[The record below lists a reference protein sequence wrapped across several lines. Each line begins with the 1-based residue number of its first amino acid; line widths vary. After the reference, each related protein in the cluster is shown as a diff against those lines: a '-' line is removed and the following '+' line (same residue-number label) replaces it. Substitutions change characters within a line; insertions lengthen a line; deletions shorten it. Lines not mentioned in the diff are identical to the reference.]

1 MSSVVSVRISNEII
15 QFVLFVVKYFKANK
29 KQKNTN
35 YLIIFV
41 TYSFYVT
48 YVKMLDCS
56 LRITYY
62 FLSRSINK

>member
-48 YVKMLDCS
+48 YVKMLD
-56 LRITYY
+56 
-62 FLSRSINK
+62 